1 MGSNNVN
8 NTFKDYGSTQFVW
21 CKEG

>member
-8 NTFKDYGSTQFVW
+8 NTFKEYGSTQFVW